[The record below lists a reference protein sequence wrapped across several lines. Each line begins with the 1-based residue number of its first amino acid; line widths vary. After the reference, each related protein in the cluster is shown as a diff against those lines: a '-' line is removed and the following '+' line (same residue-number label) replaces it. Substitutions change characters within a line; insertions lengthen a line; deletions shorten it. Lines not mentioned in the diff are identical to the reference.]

1 MQNILNHFK
10 NISAIPHCS
19 YDAIKLK
26 EYLVEY
32 AKSKGFFVIV
42 DKADNILCSK
52 GEPKICLQ
60 CHYDM
65 VCVGD
70 APNIQMYEEDGFLKA
85 KNSTLGADN
94 GMGIAIMMDMMDRYT
109 NLECLFTSD
118 EEVGLIGANA
128 FDTPLKSKYLLNLDS
143 ECEDEVIIGCAA
155 SFELN
160 VSKKCQ
166 KIQTNKNYCY
176 EISTKGFL
184 GGHSGIDIAKG
195 IRSAIPTLLKHIY
208 KNGFD
213 VASINGGE
221 RSNSISVG
229 AKAIIFSDEK
239 LENNHNDFE
248 IKSIKNNDKMVFQTT
263 DIAPFVAFWHGVYEY
278 NENLKMPK
286 LSANFSFIHTKND
299 EIGAMFYA
307 RSDDENKFDEF
318 ETYIKALFI
327 GFNVIAKDKD
337 KPWESVESEFS
348 DMVLKCLKK
357 HNPKAHLSSIHAG
370 LECGVLKAK
379 QPNLECA
386 SIGPNI
392 HYPHSVNEKC
402 EIKSVELIKNVV
414 DDLLNIVCK

>member
-10 NISAIPHCS
+10 AISAIPHCS

-26 EYLVEY
+26 DFLVEY
-32 AKSKGFFVIV
+32 AKSKGFSVIV
-42 DKADNILCSK
+42 DEANNILCFK
-52 GEPKICLQ
+52 GEPKVCLQ

-70 APNIQMYEEDGFLKA
+70 APKIDIYEEDGFLKA
-85 KNSTLGADN
+85 RNSTLGADN
-94 GMGIAIMMDMMDRYT
+94 GMGIAIMMDMMDKYT

-128 FDTPLKSKYLLNLDS
+128 FNTPLKSKYLLNLDS

-155 SFELN
+155 SFEIN
-160 VSKKCQ
+160 VSKKC
-166 KIQTNKNYCY
+166 KMIKTDKKYCY

-195 IRSAIPTLLKHIY
+195 IRSAIPTLLRYIY

-239 LENNHNDFE
+239 LENNQKDFDIKMIENDE
-248 IKSIKNNDKMVFQTT
+248 RLVFSSL
-263 DIAPFVAFWHGVYEY
+263 DIAPFVGFKHGVFEY
-278 NENLKMPK
+278 DEKLHMPK
-286 LSANFSFIHTKND
+286 YSANFSFIHTKGD
-299 EIGAMFYA
+299 EIGALFYA
-307 RSDDENKFDEF
+307 RSDDESMLDDF
-318 ETYIKALFI
+318 ETYIKAVFV
-327 GFNVIAKDKD
+327 GFDVMPKDKD

-348 DMVLKCLKK
+348 NIVLKCLKT
-357 HNPKAHLSSIHAG
+357 HNPKAHLASVHAG
-370 LECGVLKAK
+370 LECGVIKAK
-379 QPNLECA
+379 QPHLMCA

-392 HYPHSVNEKC
+392 FYPHSVNEKC
-402 EIKSVELIKNVV
+402 EIKSVGLIKNVV
-414 DDLLNIVCK
+414 DDLLSIVCK